1 MPLVLPPPSPSS
13 SPPPVGS
20 SSSMISS
27 DDRSVSIFL
36 LFIPCSFLFLF
47 ILVPFSLSS
56 STSANSQQCLD
67 LLDLK
72 KSFIMLNASTDIDY
86 YFPATTSLPHWLP
99 GTDCCGWEGVSCDE
113 ASDLVVSLDL
123 SERYMGGNIMPSLFN
138 LTSLQTLNLA
148 YNSFNQLSAV
158 LLLDLEKL
166 ANLTHLNLSY
176 SGLLVGQV
184 PISISRLTKLISLD
198 LSTYD
203 IYPLK
208 LEKPDLGTLIG
219 DLSHLK
225 ELYLDE
231 VDISSS
237 TTEWSQAISHSV
249 PGLEALSLIDC
260 SLSGPIDSS
269 FSKLQNLSILHLDS
283 NSLSQ
288 VPEFFAKFPSLSVL
302 SLKPIPRSIW
312 NLSELV
318 NLNLADNHLF
328 GDLPPMPASSKIS
341 ILDLSYNNVTGLIS
355 STLSSARQ
363 LVSLDLAGN
372 SLTGSIP
379 MSLFTL
385 PQLEKL
391 YLADNKLS
399 GQLQEFK
406 NASSTLQYVDLSG
419 NNLRGKLPKS
429 LANLSALVLLD
440 LGSNNFDGSVVELE
454 LFGYLQNLRVLDLS
468 GINFLTSNRIADSS
482 HLFPSLTQLELESC
496 NLTAIPSFLK
506 HKKNIFLLNLSYNR
520 INGTIPTW
528 IWSIGSFFK
537 FMYLAFNSFTDIE
550 KTFLKHSNNF

>member
-1 MPLVLPPPSPSS
+1 MPGPSRP
-13 SPPPVGS
+13 
-20 SSSMISS
+20 
-27 DDRSVSIFL
+27 
-36 LFIPCSFLFLF
+36 
-47 ILVPFSLSS
+47 
-56 STSANSQQCLD
+56 Q
-67 LLDLK
+67 K

-123 SERYMGGNIMPSLFN
+123 SE
-138 LTSLQTLNLA
+138 
-148 YNSFNQLSAV
+148 SFNQLSAV
-158 LLLDLEKL
+158 LLFGFGKKL

-302 SLKPIPRSIW
+302 SLSGCGLEEFFPTRVFEELLNLKTLDLSYNPMLARVSLGSLLNSLLKLKSLTSLKLAGCNFSEPIPRSIW

-372 SLTGSIP
+372 SLIGSIP

-419 NNLRGKLPKS
+419 NNLRGKLPKITSQS
-429 LANLSALVLLD
+429 LCS
-440 LGSNNFDGSVVELE
+440 
-454 LFGYLQNLRVLDLS
+454 RV
-468 GINFLTSNRIADSS
+468 T
-482 HLFPSLTQLELESC
+482 
-496 NLTAIPSFLK
+496 
-506 HKKNIFLLNLSYNR
+506 
-520 INGTIPTW
+520 
-528 IWSIGSFFK
+528 
-537 FMYLAFNSFTDIE
+537 
-550 KTFLKHSNNF
+550 